1 MLPFSCRLLYLPF
14 TRKRPASSPGPPPP
28 SPGRNRF
35 ILHFLDLSFRPQKHY
50 ISCSYYSPKKFTLFA
65 TKFKTDVKPHCWIFL
80 FYFLLSYLP
89 EETYFQQSGIFCRG
103 RRYPLKSPKGLY
115 PSPMRNTTNSTRLLR
130 SRKGKKKKDKV
141 GDGKDSS
148 GRLSSAITRYRC
160 WICTSKKHVDCTCK
174 SQSSTHMLGEHWR
187 LNMIKVQNLLLSY

>member
-1 MLPFSCRLLYLPF
+1 MYRDFPDLSPRSSRIPPYSLPSNHVLSRCFLFLPVALLTV

-65 TKFKTDVKPHCWIFL
+65 LKFKTDVKHCWIFL

-89 EETYFQQSGIFCRG
+89 EETYFQQSGIFCGG

-115 PSPMRNTTNSTRLLR
+115 PSPMRNTTKFYSFTAIPEGEKEK
-130 SRKGKKKKDKV
+130 RKK
-141 GDGKDSS
+141 
-148 GRLSSAITRYRC
+148 
-160 WICTSKKHVDCTCK
+160 
-174 SQSSTHMLGEHWR
+174 
-187 LNMIKVQNLLLSY
+187 